1 MFEQKEK
8 SQPKKTKHFSSK
20 AVKFNR
26 FLLLRYSLALF
37 FFVNLNWLL
46 TLYLSNRVM
55 AFFPLVLLIGMG
67 ICLYEQLKVYNKSQ
81 EPVEQLT
88 VTKGY
93 LTAQSVGNVLLI
105 GTVWAVNGMQ
115 YFFPFL
121 HDTIETRLAMT
132 GILGIGILLAVWN
145 LKRIQRISQNKDKYY
160 QTVLQTLKFESE

>member
-1 MFEQKEK
+1 MFEQKK
-8 SQPKKTKHFSSK
+8 ASQPKNNKHFSAK

-46 TLYLSNRVM
+46 TLYLSNQAT
-55 AFFPLVLLIGMG
+55 AFLPLLLLIGLA

-93 LTAQSVGNVLLI
+93 LIAQGIGNVFLI
-105 GTVWAVNGMQ
+105 GAVWMMNGMQ

-121 HDTIETRLAMT
+121 HDTLQTRSVMTAILAV
-132 GILGIGILLAVWN
+132 GIGLALWN
-145 LKRIQRISQNKDKYY
+145 VKRLERISQNKDKYY
-160 QTVLQTLKFESE
+160 QTVLKTLKFESE